1 MTRHLGCPRLSL
13 DPQAMRAVK
22 DEEVSVEFALV
33 PGLVMS
39 AVGPNHYASGDAL
52 ITGST
57 GDRWTV
63 TRDRFDAKYRPSGG
77 QSAGEAGPYRNMP
90 VVIWAKQI
98 HEPFTIERCAGGD
111 RLSGEAGDW
120 AVEYAE
126 NDCGLVARERFA
138 AVDRSA

>member
-1 MTRHLGCPRLSL
+1 MTLHLGCPRLSL
-13 DPQAMRAVK
+13 DPLAIRAVK
-22 DEEVSVEFALV
+22 DEEVQVDFASE
-33 PGLVMS
+33 PGLIMS
-39 AVGPNHYASGDAL
+39 AVGPNHYSAGDAL

-77 QSAGEAGPYRNMP
+77 QMAGAAGPYRNRP
-90 VVIWAKQI
+90 VGIWAKQI
-98 HEPFTIERCAGGD
+98 AESFSIERCAGGD
-111 RLSGEAGDW
+111 RLIGESGDW

-138 AVDRSA
+138 AVYRRA

>member
-1 MTRHLGCPRLSL
+1 MTLHLGCPRLSL
-13 DPQAMRAVK
+13 DPSAMRAVK
-22 DEEVSVEFALV
+22 DEEVQVEFAAG

-39 AVGPNHYASGDAL
+39 AVGPNHYNTGDAL

-77 QSAGEAGPYRNMP
+77 QQAGEAGPYRNVP
-90 VVIWAKQI
+90 VVIWAKRI
-98 HEPFTIERCAGGD
+98 EASFTIERCAGGD
-111 RLSGEAGDW
+111 RLIGEAGDW

-126 NDCGLVARERFA
+126 NDCGLVAQERFA
-138 AVDRSA
+138 AVYRRA